1 MTRIS
6 ARELTGTEGPFG
18 RGTEIIRPSE
28 VPEGS
33 VVSVLRVPPECAG
46 MRLDRFVQSQLR
58 RTSRTRTQAI
68 LKRGAYSPEA
78 KPLKVNARVQ
88 AEQCILLWRPPWDEE
103 AGPAD
108 MPILFED
115 EHVLAVSKPAGIVVH
130 PTARY
135 YASTVIKRLEARRPG
150 ERIFP
155 AHRLDRETS
164 GVLLLSRTPEADRRV
179 KVQFEARKAVTKR
192 YIALSW
198 GRVDWRERLID
209 HWMMLDPDAK
219 YKVKMRISAEGE
231 GLSAGTECEIL
242 GVRRHPATGR
252 FYSMVRCTLLTGRQ
266 HQIRLHLSSA
276 GLPIVGDKLY
286 GPDDGLFARSVDEQL
301 TDEDRAL
308 LELPRH
314 ALHAAELSLDH
325 PITGDRL
332 SLSAPLP
339 EDLRAFWDALENEG
353 N

>member
-6 ARELTGTEGPFG
+6 ARVLEGTEGPFG
-18 RGTEIIRPSE
+18 RGTAIVRPPE

-68 LKRGAYSPEA
+68 LKRGAYSHEA
-78 KPLKVNARVQ
+78 RPLRANDRVR
-88 AEQCILLWRPPWDEE
+88 AEQLILLWRPPWDDE
-103 AGPAD
+103 AEPAD
-108 MPILFED
+108 MPVLFED
-115 EHVLAVSKPAGIVVH
+115 DHLTAVSKPAGIVVH

-135 YASTVIKRLEARRPG
+135 YASTVVKRLEARRPG

-164 GVLLLSRTPEADRRV
+164 GVLLLSRTSEADRRV
-179 KVQFEARKAVTKR
+179 KVQFEARDTVTKR
-192 YIALSW
+192 YLAITW
-198 GRVDWRERLID
+198 GRADRPRFLID
-209 HWMMLDPDAK
+209 SPMTLDLDAK
-219 YKVKMRISAEGE
+219 YKVKMRIAARGE
-231 GLSAGTECEIL
+231 GLESATDCEVLEERI
-242 GVRRHPATGR
+242 HPGTGR
-252 FYSMVRCTLLTGRQ
+252 PYTLIRCTLLTGRQ
-266 HQIRLHLSSA
+266 HQIRLHLSSV

-286 GPDDGLFARSVDEQL
+286 GPDDGLFARGVDEQL
-301 TDEDRAL
+301 TPEDHAL

-325 PITGDRL
+325 PISGARL
-332 SLSAPLP
+332 HIQAPLP
-339 EDLRAFWDALENEG
+339 PDLAAFWDGLRPSSA
-353 N
+353 

>member
-6 ARELTGTEGPFG
+6 AHEFQAPGGPFG
-18 RGTEIIRPSE
+18 RGTAIVRPPD

-78 KPLKVNARVQ
+78 KPLRANDRVR

-103 AGPAD
+103 AEPAD
-108 MPILFED
+108 MPTLFED
-115 EHVLAVSKPAGIVVH
+115 DHVLAVSKPAGIVVH

-164 GVLLLSRTPEADRRV
+164 GVLLLTRTPQADRNV
-179 KVQFEARKAVTKR
+179 KIQFEARGTVEKR
-192 YIALSW
+192 YLAIAW
-198 GRVDWRERLID
+198 GQIDTDRILVDKP
-209 HWMMLDPDAK
+209 MMLDPDAK
-219 YKVKMRISAEGE
+219 YKVKMRVAREGE
-231 GLSAGTECEIL
+231 GLSAGTDCEIL
-242 GVRRHPATGR
+242 EVRRHPLTGR
-252 FYSMVRCTLLTGRQ
+252 PYSLVRCTLLTGRQ
-266 HQIRLHLSSA
+266 HQIRLHLSSI

-286 GPDDGLFARSVDEQL
+286 GPDDGLFARGVDQQL
-301 TDEDRAL
+301 TEEDNAL

-314 ALHAAELSLDH
+314 ALHAFELCLDH
-325 PITGDRL
+325 PITGARL
-332 SLSAPLP
+332 HLQAPLP
-339 EDLRAFWDALENEG
+339 AELQAFWDHLAAR
-353 N
+353 

>member
-6 ARELTGTEGPFG
+6 ARVLEGTEGPFG
-18 RGTEIIRPSE
+18 RGTAIVRPPG

-68 LKRGAYSPEA
+68 LARGAYSHEA
-78 KPLKVNARVQ
+78 RPLRANDRVR
-88 AEQCILLWRPPWDEE
+88 AEQLILLWRPPWDDE
-103 AGPAD
+103 AEPAD
-108 MPILFED
+108 MPTLFED
-115 EHVLAVSKPAGIVVH
+115 EHLTAVAKPAGIVVH

-135 YASTVIKRLEARRPG
+135 YASTVVKRLEARRPG

-179 KVQFEARKAVTKR
+179 KVQFEARDTVTKR
-192 YIALSW
+192 YLAICW
-198 GRVDWRERLID
+198 GRAGRERFLID
-209 HWMMLDPDAK
+209 TPMTLDLGAK
-219 YKVKMRISAEGE
+219 YKVKMRIAAPGQ
-231 GLSAGTECEIL
+231 GLEAATDCEVVE
-242 GVRRHPATGR
+242 VRRHPGTGKE
-252 FYSMVRCTLLTGRQ
+252 YTLIRCLLLTGRQ
-266 HQIRLHLSSA
+266 HQIRLHLASI

-286 GPDDGLFARSVDEQL
+286 GPDDGLFARGVDGEL
-301 TDEDRAL
+301 TPEDNTL

-332 SLSAPLP
+332 HIEAPLP
-339 EDLRAFWDALENEG
+339 SDLEGFWGSLCVID
-353 N
+353 

>member
-6 ARELTGTEGPFG
+6 ARVLEGTEGPFG
-18 RGTEIIRPSE
+18 RGVAIVRPPE

-78 KPLKVNARVQ
+78 KPLRANDRVR
-88 AEQCILLWRPPWDEE
+88 AEQAILLWRAPWDEE

-108 MPILFED
+108 MPVLYED
-115 EHVLAVSKPAGIVVH
+115 DHLTAVSKPAGVVVH

-135 YASTVIKRLEARRPG
+135 HASTVVKRLEARRPG

-179 KVQFEARKAVTKR
+179 KVQFEARGTVTKR
-192 YIALSW
+192 YLAIAW
-198 GRVDWRERLID
+198 GRADRRSFRVDTP
-209 HWMMLDPDAK
+209 MTLDLDAK
-219 YKVKMRISAEGE
+219 YKVKMRIAAPGE
-231 GLSAGTECEIL
+231 GLTAATDCEVL
-242 GVRRHPATGR
+242 AERRRPATGR
-252 FYSMVRCTLLTGRQ
+252 EYTLVRCTLITGRQ
-266 HQIRLHLSSA
+266 HQIRLHLASI

-286 GPDDGLFARSVDEQL
+286 GPDDGLFARGVDDQL
-301 TDEDRAL
+301 TEEDHAV

-314 ALHAAELSLDH
+314 ALHAAELSLNH
-325 PITGDRL
+325 PITGARL
-332 SLSAPLP
+332 HIEAPLP
-339 EDLRAFWDALENEG
+339 AELQSFWDSLEPL
-353 N
+353 

>member
-18 RGTEIIRPSE
+18 RGTPIVRPAT

-58 RTSRTRTQAI
+58 RTSRTRTQMI

-78 KPLKVNARVQ
+78 KPLRSNDRVK
-88 AEQCILLWRPPWDEE
+88 AEQHILLWRPPWDEE
-103 AGPAD
+103 AEPAD
-108 MPILFED
+108 MPVLHED
-115 EHVLAVSKPAGIVVH
+115 DHVLAVSKPAGIVVH

-135 YASTVIKRLEARRPG
+135 YASTVIKRLEAGRPG
-150 ERIFP
+150 ERLFP

-179 KVQFEARKAVTKR
+179 KVQFEARDTVTKR
-192 YIALSW
+192 YIAIAW
-198 GRVDWRERLID
+198 GARAPGAFLID
-209 HWMMLDPDAK
+209 APMMLDPDAK
-219 YKVKMRISAEGE
+219 YKVKMRVAGKGE
-231 GLSAGTECEIL
+231 GLTAATECEAVE
-242 GVRRHPATGR
+242 VRHNPATGR
-252 FYSMVRCTLLTGRQ
+252 RYSLIRCTLLTGRQ
-266 HQIRLHLSSA
+266 HQIRLHLSSV

-286 GPDDGLFARSVDEQL
+286 GPDDGLFARGVDEEL

-314 ALHAAELSLDH
+314 ALHAAELSIDH
-325 PITGDRL
+325 PITSARL
-332 SLSAPLP
+332 KIEAPLP
-339 EDLRAFWDALENEG
+339 ADLRAFWDSLIPE
-353 N
+353 